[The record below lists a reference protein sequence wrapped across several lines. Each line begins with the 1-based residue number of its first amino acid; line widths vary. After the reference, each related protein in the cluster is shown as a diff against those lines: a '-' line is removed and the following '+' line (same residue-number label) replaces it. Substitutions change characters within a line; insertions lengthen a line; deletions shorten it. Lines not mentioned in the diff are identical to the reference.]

1 MQERLPWL
9 RLSLSRVMLL
19 VLSVTVI
26 SAIAL
31 CVLAWRLSVLDRAVA
46 HQRERERL
54 DHAADSGSAA
64 LLQRVNETGDRLRS
78 LLDSDPA
85 RNPSS
90 LGVLADRCS
99 SCRAI
104 LIEPGRV
111 TVFPATS
118 LRYVPEP
125 PPPAVIDEGLFA
137 GGEALEFN
145 HRQYG
150 AAAQWFLD
158 LAKRSNGAVRA
169 GALVGAA
176 RNLTK
181 QKQSGSAL
189 AAWSAV
195 EELGAFPING
205 EPCDLV
211 ARFARL
217 SLLDSHTKQNEA
229 RRLLTDLD
237 SGRWHLSR
245 TSYEYY
251 SGGLSSL
258 TGVKP
263 SSPVWEE
270 AVYSIS
276 QFARNEHI
284 ATGERL
290 IQPVSSTPVL
300 VVWRTDGRT
309 IAGMVF
315 STADIAG
322 WLARFPGFAFGLQT
336 LDNQTVLPVPK
347 EKPQADRVLSF

>member
-26 SAIAL
+26 SGIAL

-104 LIEPGRV
+104 LIEPARV
-111 TVFPATS
+111 TLFPATS

-125 PPPAVIDEGLFA
+125 PPPVVIDEGVFA
-137 GGEALEFN
+137 GGEALEFS
-145 HRQYG
+145 RRDSL
-150 AAAQWFLD
+150 AAAPWFLD
-158 LAKRSNGAVRA
+158 LAKRSNGVVRA
-169 GALVGAA
+169 WALIRAA

-181 QKQSGSAL
+181 QKEFDRAL
-189 AAWSAV
+189 AVWSSV
-195 EELGAFPING
+195 EELGALTVNG

-217 SLLDSHTKQNEA
+217 PLLGRQSGQIEA
-229 RRLLTDLD
+229 HRLVADLD
-237 SGRWHLSR
+237 SGRWRLSR
-245 TSYEYY
+245 TSYEYH
-251 SGGLSSL
+251 SGELSEL
-258 TGVKP
+258 TGTRP
-263 SSPVWEE
+263 RPPVLEE
-270 AVYSIS
+270 AVYSIV
-276 QFARNEHI
+276 QFVRNEHV
-284 ATGERL
+284 ASGERL
-290 IQPVSSTPVL
+290 LQPVSSMPVL
-300 VVWRTDGRT
+300 LIWRSHGDT
-309 IAGMVF
+309 ISGIVL
-315 STADIAG
+315 SPSDVGG

-336 LDNQTVLPVPK
+336 LDNQTV
-347 EKPQADRVLSF
+347 